1 MFVTTEFASPMLRG
15 YNPLGL
21 LVVWVVRPPIT
32 APVKSLALKGNEMKR
47 SALAVSTILA
57 VFSCSVFAAEDVG
70 PYVGGNLGV
79 TSIKTANEQQKLVN
93 DLVAAG
99 FTSASMGMDQASTGF
114 KVLGGY
120 RFSENFAAEAY
131 YASLGT
137 YKFTVATTGP
147 AASGSG
153 EMKMTATGVDLLG
166 MFPFSSAHTGYVRV
180 GYFQGTG
187 DATITVGGASSSSS
201 SKGSDFKVG
210 FGDEWKITPA
220 LRLRGEFEYY
230 NDKDTP
236 ISVLSVGLIAHF

>member
-1 MFVTTEFASPMLRG
+1 MR
-15 YNPLGL
+15 
-21 LVVWVVRPPIT
+21 
-32 APVKSLALKGNEMKR
+32 R

-70 PYVGGNLGV
+70 PYVGGNIGV
-79 TSIKTANEQQKLVN
+79 TSINTANEQQKLVN

-99 FTSASMGMDQASTGF
+99 FTSASMGMDQASKGF

-120 RFSENFAAEAY
+120 RFTENFAAEAY

-137 YKFTVATTGP
+137 YKFTIATTGP
-147 AASGSG
+147 AVSGSG
-153 EMKMTATGVDLLG
+153 DIKLKASGVDLLG
-166 MFPFSSAHTGYVRV
+166 MFPFSSSHTGFVRV

-187 DATITVGGASSSSS
+187 DATFTVGGTSSSSS
-201 SKGSDFKVG
+201 SNGSDFKVG
-210 FGDEWKITPA
+210 FGDEWKVTPA